1 MEEKSLSVAF
11 GDSLKEESIA
21 CISELAE
28 VGLDAIMDEGIFK
41 DIPILST
48 AVAVYKIGSS
58 IKERH
63 NMKKLVMFLDQINHE
78 IADEK
83 QRFEYQQKFQRN
95 KSFRNQELE
104 YILVVIDRYIGY
116 DKAQMLACLYLA
128 YLDGKIDWNLFA
140 EYSEVID
147 RLLPSDFKCL
157 FHFMCHGGVIIEK
170 EKNVNL
176 ASVLRLLSVGLVEQQ
191 TGMAWT
197 EFDNPNKKKEDFD
210 YYITDFGKVFVRIFE
225 EKLREAYCE

>member
-21 CISELAE
+21 CISDLAE
-28 VGLDAIMDEGIFK
+28 VGLDAIIDNGIFK

-63 NMKKLVMFLDQINHE
+63 NMKKLVMFLNQINHE
-78 IADEK
+78 IADEQ
-83 QRFEYQQKFQRN
+83 QRIEYQKKFQSN

-104 YILVVIDRYIGY
+104 YILVIIDRYIGY
-116 DKAQMLACLYLA
+116 DNAQMLACLYLA

-197 EFDNPNKKKEDFD
+197 ELDNPNKKKEDFD